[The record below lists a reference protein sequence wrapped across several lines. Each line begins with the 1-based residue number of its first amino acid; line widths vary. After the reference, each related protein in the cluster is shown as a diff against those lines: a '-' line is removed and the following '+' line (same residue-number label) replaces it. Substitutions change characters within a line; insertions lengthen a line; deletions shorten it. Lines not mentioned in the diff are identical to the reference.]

1 MLRPI
6 VGQRPSLR
14 SRGRRRSPRASRGT
28 GTRRLHAGA
37 EPEARRVAARP
48 AGRAARPGPP
58 PRGGQPPSKPPI
70 PPGGPPRRWP
80 GAARSSASP
89 CAKRHWSPNGHL
101 PPDCFQ
107 CLQIAIL
114 NIWFGCSVP
123 SRRRG
128 IFMSPSPPLSI
139 QSSPRAPCS
148 PGNAGVRANR
158 SPLPSS
164 PRRPAALAAV
174 LGAPLA
180 ASSSSACAPAPAPA
194 PSAKS
199 AMSGIS
205 SRSRLMWRYRQP
217 APCGQKPCV

>member
-1 MLRPI
+1 MP
-6 VGQRPSLR
+6 P
-14 SRGRRRSPRASRGT
+14 PT
-28 GTRRLHAGA
+28 
-37 EPEARRVAARP
+37 P
-48 AGRAARPGPP
+48 PP
-58 PRGGQPPSKPPI
+58 PRA
-70 PPGGPPRRWP
+70 RP
-80 GAARSSASP
+80 GAARSSSSP
-89 CAKRHWSPNGHL
+89 CAKRHWSPNGHF

-164 PRRPAALAAV
+164 PSPGGSPPSPPVA
-174 LGAPLA
+174 GGQTPLA
-180 ASSSSACAPAPAPA
+180 ASSSGVCAAAPAPA
-194 PSAKS
+194 PSWKS